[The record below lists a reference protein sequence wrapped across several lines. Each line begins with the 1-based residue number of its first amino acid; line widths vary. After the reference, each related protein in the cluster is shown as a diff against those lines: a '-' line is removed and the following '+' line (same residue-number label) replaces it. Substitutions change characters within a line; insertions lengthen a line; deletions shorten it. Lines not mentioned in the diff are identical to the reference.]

1 MSRHEDG
8 FIKSLCIVLLSALG
22 LACAML
28 PAGAQTW
35 PAKPIRAIVP
45 VSAGSF
51 TDIIAR
57 LFCDDLATS
66 LGHPIVVENRAGA
79 GGTIGTAAVA
89 KSEPDGYTIL
99 IFSSAHTISP
109 SLYRNLPYDTV
120 ADFAG
125 VAPLATSPNVLVIS
139 PRRGLKTIHE
149 FVAAARARPGSFT
162 FASAGGVGTN
172 THMSAERFRA
182 SAGIDAVHVPL
193 KGGPEA
199 VTEVMAG
206 RVDFFFGP
214 VGLVLSH
221 VRAGTLAALAV
232 NSPKKRSP
240 ALPDVPTT
248 LEAGFAESDYPIWI
262 GMFAP
267 TKTPRAVV
275 DKLNGEIFKA
285 VQSPKVQDKLA
296 AIGTEPMIMKPAEFD
311 AHVKEEIALNATL
324 VKAAGIKAD

>member
-1 MSRHEDG
+1 MPGRASWSFTITSGSRYVPLTPAATMRREPAPVPRN
-8 FIKSLCIVLLSALG
+8 SAMPSAACPRSALARNMW
-22 LACAML
+22 LARKS
-28 PAGAQTW
+28 PAGVKA
-35 PAKPIRAIVP
+35 P
-45 VSAGSF
+45 
-51 TDIIAR
+51 
-57 LFCDDLATS
+57 
-66 LGHPIVVENRAGA
+66 RAG
-79 GGTIGTAAVA
+79 
-89 KSEPDGYTIL
+89 
-99 IFSSAHTISP
+99 
-109 SLYRNLPYDTV
+109 
-120 ADFAG
+120 
-125 VAPLATSPNVLVIS
+125 
-139 PRRGLKTIHE
+139 
-149 FVAAARARPGSFT
+149 ARPGSFT